1 MSSDDGQM
9 ASPPPALVVDW
20 AGLPTDLLA
29 RVCELLSAVPGRI
42 CFRAVCRSWKAAAD
56 DLQDQR
62 AAPRMP
68 PPWVVIPHGSGC
80 TDAFTLLSVPTMQ
93 AFRWT
98 PPGGAG
104 LRCVGAS
111 GGWIAGAYIDGDYAI
126 RFSLLNPLTGARVD
140 VPAALGWARV
150 PACYGSQEEEI
161 SLCNTVHKVAFSP
174 SPTEHDFAV
183 AVVTRTHRPAG
194 GKAVVFTR
202 AGCGGWCALAG
213 LGCLQPGG
221 HYKRRVLDVAY
232 HGGKFY
238 YMTMRGDVWVID
250 MAAPSPSP
258 APLATFAAPTM
269 PPGLVYGRK
278 HLAFAGDGALHVVC
292 SLIERCYSTPPAV
305 HMLVQRY
312 DPSCAEQGSS
322 SSPWA
327 QATCLRGYSFL
338 IGDLNQTLSVRVDG
352 DDGAWLRPDSVYFTN
367 IPLCSLFAES
377 TRCSEGGAW
386 VFNLATG
393 DIRRPTTGEGRCRN
407 YEAER
412 DWGLESNKCVW
423 IMPSMR

>member
-1 MSSDDGQM
+1 MTSDGGQTA
-9 ASPPPALVVDW
+9 ASPPQERVVDW
-20 AGLPTDLLA
+20 AGLPIDLL
-29 RVCELLSAVPGRI
+29 VCVCRLLSAVPGRV
-42 CFRAVCRSWKAAAD
+42 CFRATCRSWRAAD
-56 DLQDQR
+56 DDLMDQRTAARMPSPCGDDIEDQR

-80 TDAFTLLSVPTMQ
+80 TNAFTLLSVPTMQ

-98 PPGGAG
+98 PPGGAR

-150 PACYGSQEEEI
+150 PACYSSQEEEI

-213 LGCLQPGG
+213 LGCLEPGG

-278 HLAFAGDGALHVVC
+278 HLAFTGDGALHV
-292 SLIERCYSTPPAV
+292 
-305 HMLVQRY
+305 
-312 DPSCAEQGSS
+312 
-322 SSPWA
+322 
-327 QATCLRGYSFL
+327 ATCLRGYSFL

-407 YEAER
+407 YKAER

>member
-1 MSSDDGQM
+1 MTSDGGQTA
-9 ASPPPALVVDW
+9 ASPPQERVVDW
-20 AGLPTDLLA
+20 AGLPIDLL
-29 RVCELLSAVPGRI
+29 VCVCRLLSAVPGLV
-42 CFRAVCRSWKAAAD
+42 CFRATCRSWRAAHD
-56 DLQDQR
+56 DLMDQRTAARMPSPCGDDIEDQR

-80 TDAFTLLSVPTMQ
+80 TNAFTLLSVPTMQ

-98 PPGGAG
+98 PPGGAR

-150 PACYGSQEEEI
+150 PACYSSQDEEI

-213 LGCLQPGG
+213 LGCLEPGG

-232 HGGKFY
+232 YGGKFY

-278 HLAFAGDGALHVVC
+278 HLAFAGDGALHV
-292 SLIERCYSTPPAV
+292 
-305 HMLVQRY
+305 
-312 DPSCAEQGSS
+312 
-322 SSPWA
+322 
-327 QATCLRGYSFL
+327 ATCLRGYSFL

-412 DWGLESNKCVW
+412 DWCWESNKCVW